1 MKETEISKEVVAK
14 VSSVVVGKEEV
25 IEKLL
30 LTLLAGGH
38 ALLEGPPGTGKTTIA
53 KAFSQAI
60 GGYFRRIQLT
70 PDLLPSDLLGSSVFN
85 QKENSFTIREGPIF
99 GNVVLLDELNRASP
113 RTQSAL
119 IEAMQERQVTIE
131 GSTHPLPKPFI
142 ALGTQLPSG
151 AGTYPLTEVQIDRFA
166 ARIEVGY
173 PSNGE
178 EKEIVSRID
187 QLDAF
192 QFRASV
198 RKEELNRLMDSV
210 KNVLVSERVKDY
222 IISIIEAL
230 RKNPDMV
237 TGPSPRATIWLYK
250 MSRAKAM
257 VDGRDYVLP
266 DDVKSV
272 ARTVLS
278 HRIFLR
284 PQAEVEGVGP
294 DNLVADI
301 LRRIPVPKE

>member
-1 MKETEISKEVVAK
+1 MKETEISKDVVSK
-14 VSSVVVGKEEV
+14 VASVVVGKEDV

-70 PDLLPSDLLGSSVFN
+70 PDLLPSDLLGSNVFN
-85 QKENSFTIREGPIF
+85 QKENAFTIREGPIF

-119 IEAMQERQVTIE
+119 IEAMQEKQVTIE
-131 GSTHPLPKPFI
+131 GNTRPLPKPFI

-151 AGTYPLTEVQIDRFA
+151 GGTYPLTEVQIDRFA
-166 ARIEVGY
+166 ARIVVGY

-187 QLDAF
+187 ELDAF

-198 RKEELNRLMDSV
+198 RKEELNRLIESV
-210 KNVLVSERVKDY
+210 RNVLVSERVKDY
-222 IISIIEAL
+222 MISMIEAL
-230 RKNPDMV
+230 RKNSDMV

-250 MSRAKAM
+250 MSRAKALIE
-257 VDGRDYVLP
+257 GRDYVLP

-272 ARTVLS
+272 AQAVLA
-278 HRIFLR
+278 HRIFLK
-284 PQAEVEGVGP
+284 PQAEVDGLGP
-294 DNLVADI
+294 DKIVADLLNKI
-301 LRRIPVPKE
+301 SVPKE